1 MPAQPPLHVA
11 RGGLTV
17 APSRRA
23 HVLGSGA
30 MGLEATCEVRVA
42 INQSTSA
49 SAVAAADRRS
59 HVRLA

>member
-1 MPAQPPLHVA
+1 
-11 RGGLTV
+11 
-17 APSRRA
+17 
-23 HVLGSGA
+23 